1 MTDLAKSRLRFGPYV
16 VDLGTS
22 ELIKSGVRV
31 RISGQPFQ
39 ILAALL
45 EHPGQLVT
53 REELCKRIW
62 SEDTHVDFGHGL
74 NAAVNKLRDALCDS
88 ADDPRYVE
96 TLPRRGYRFI
106 ATVEPVEEVAPVSAE
121 LAPAKQVQHADAV
134 WKGSWAEE
142 GWESTVP
149 VKRQTL
155 IQLSALAATLIV
167 LAFVVTGLWWHW
179 TAFQSSLR
187 ENELRQKENTEKHFA
202 EAEEQESL
210 RRPDVSTPE
219 ALSVYQESTAKT
231 GNAPAPAVQSPARHS
246 SHTTSAASSTS
257 SSSKKNPPTDP
268 LDDSAL
274 LQLARYGGNMR
285 FFRERPLSEQP
296 AILHLDLTN
305 GGDFSAVTPV
315 VAGRRAIAGPQPSP
329 DGTKLVF
336 MAGSTD
342 MMDIWVC
349 NTDGSAI
356 KQLTHTGRTGTPRWS
371 PDGRWIAFDSDG
383 RTRRSSIYV
392 VSAEGGPIR
401 ALVEDESNNSVP
413 SWSRDG
419 KYIYFAS
426 NRGYGWEQDQVW
438 KVPAAGGQRM
448 QVTQQ
453 GGFSAFESM
462 DGTTLYYAKSRDATP
477 EIWDMPVKGGSESR
491 VSLLHPSTWASWAVT
506 GKGILLL
513 SEYRGQ
519 SSELQYFDFATR
531 SIHSLATLENA
542 SFWLAASANGTSI
555 WYSELTDNQ
564 ARQVFKAGLD

>member
-1 MTDLAKSRLRFGPYV
+1 MTDLAKSRVRFGPYV

-22 ELIKSGVRV
+22 ELSKSGVRV
-31 RISGQPFQ
+31 KISGQPFQ

-45 EHPGQLVT
+45 ERPGQLVT

-62 SEDTHVDFGHGL
+62 PEDTYVDFGHGL

-106 ATVEPVEEVAPVSAE
+106 AAVERIEEIVAVSGE
-121 LAPAKQVQHADAV
+121 LASTKQVWRADTV
-134 WKGSWAEE
+134 WKGSWTEE
-142 GWESTVP
+142 EWESTVP

-155 IQLSALAATLIV
+155 IQVAVLAAALV
-167 LAFVVTGLWWHW
+167 LLAFVVTGLWWRW
-179 TAFQSSLR
+179 SASQASLR
-187 ENELRQKENTEKHFA
+187 ENELRQKENVEKQFA
-202 EAEEQESL
+202 EAEERESS
-210 RRPDVSTPE
+210 REQDAATPE
-219 ALSVYQESTAKT
+219 ALPVHVESPVQPLTAHSGHAT
-231 GNAPAPAVQSPARHS
+231 PRAAATYAPRKSPA
-246 SHTTSAASSTS
+246 
-257 SSSKKNPPTDP
+257 TDP

-285 FFRERPLSEQP
+285 FFRERPISDEP

-305 GGDFSAVTPV
+305 GGEFRSVTPV
-315 VAGRRAIAGPQPSP
+315 VAGHRAIAGPQPSP

-349 NTDGSAI
+349 RADGSAL
-356 KQLTHTGRTGTPRWS
+356 KQLTYTGRTGTPRWS

-383 RTRRSSIYV
+383 RTGRAGIYV

-401 ALVEDESNNSVP
+401 AVVEDEYNNSVP

-419 KYIYFAS
+419 EYIYFAS
-426 NRGYGWEQDQVW
+426 TRGYGWEKNQVW
-438 KVPAAGGQRM
+438 KVPAAGGPQT

-462 DGTTLYYAKSRDATP
+462 DGTTLYYAKSRDAHP
-477 EIWDMPVKGGSESR
+477 EIWEVPVKGGSESR

-531 SIHSLATLENA
+531 SVHSLATLEQA